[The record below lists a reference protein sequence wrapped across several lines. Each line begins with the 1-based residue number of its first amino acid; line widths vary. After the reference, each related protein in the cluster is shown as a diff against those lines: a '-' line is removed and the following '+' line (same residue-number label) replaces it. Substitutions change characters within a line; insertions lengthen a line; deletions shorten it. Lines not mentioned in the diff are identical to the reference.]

1 MEYVG
6 NYLLV
11 IVEMGGVLSPL
22 LFIILHLIRPM
33 LFLPV
38 VFICISGGILFGP
51 IAGSVYS
58 IIGITMASLL
68 FYIMAGWMPKSI
80 DKLIILKQRLL
91 GKHTEMTTA
100 QITLLRL
107 VPFIH
112 FHLLSLCLIET
123 NQTFKGYIKSSF
135 ISNIPLAIVYT
146 SIGGWISQLSPVY
159 IAAFIIALLPSLY
172 LLRRK
177 EIIIKWQEFFA
188 SPTSDTEHRHHGLSK
203 PLTPSKTTSS

>member
-11 IVEMGGVLSPL
+11 IIEMGGVLSPL

-51 IAGSVYS
+51 IAGSIYS

-68 FYIMAGWMPKSI
+68 FYVMAGWMPKSI
-80 DKLIILKQRLL
+80 DKLIVLKQRLL
-91 GKHTEMTTA
+91 GKNTEMTTA

-112 FHLLSLCLIET
+112 FHLLSLCLIEA
-123 NQTFKGYIKSSF
+123 NQTFRGYAKSSL
-135 ISNIPLAIVYT
+135 ISNIPLAIIYT
-146 SIGGWISQLSPVY
+146 SIGGWISQLSPMY
-159 IAAFIIALLPSLY
+159 IAVFIIALLPSLY
-172 LLRRK
+172 FLRRK

-188 SPTSDTEHRHHGLSK
+188 SSSAGTENQHQGLPK

>member
-22 LFIILHLIRPM
+22 LFILLHLIRPM

-51 IAGSVYS
+51 VAGSIYS
-58 IIGITMASLL
+58 VIGVTVSSLL
-68 FYIMAGWMPKSI
+68 FYLLAGWMPKSV
-80 DKLIILKQRLL
+80 DRLIVLKQRLL
-91 GKHTEMTTA
+91 GKNKEMTTA

-107 VPFIH
+107 IPFIH

-123 NQTFKGYIKSSF
+123 KQTFKSYATSSF
-135 ISNIPLAIVYT
+135 LSNIPLAVIYT
-146 SIGGWISQLSPVY
+146 CIGGWISQLSPVY
-159 IAAFIIALLPSLY
+159 VVLFIAGLLPFLY

-177 EIIIKWQEFFA
+177 EIIIQWQEFFA
-188 SPTSDTEHRHHGLSK
+188 APPAAAGQRSLSK
-203 PLTPSKTTSS
+203 T

>member
-11 IVEMGGVLSPL
+11 IIEMGGVLSPL
-22 LFIILHLIRPM
+22 LFIILHLVRPM

-58 IIGITMASLL
+58 IIGITMASLI
-68 FYIMAGWMPKSI
+68 FYVMAGWMPKSI
-80 DKLIILKQRLL
+80 EKLIIIKQRLL
-91 GKHTEMTTA
+91 GKNTEMTTA

-112 FHLLSLCLIET
+112 FHLLSLCLIES
-123 NQTFKGYIKSSF
+123 NQSFKGYVKSSL
-135 ISNIPLAIVYT
+135 ISNIPLAIIYT
-146 SIGGWISQLSPVY
+146 SIGGWISQLSPLY
-159 IAAFIIALLPSLY
+159 IGIFIIALLPSLY
-172 LLRRK
+172 FLRRK
-177 EIIIKWQEFFA
+177 EIIIQWQEFFA
-188 SPTSDTEHRHHGLSK
+188 TSPTEPERRGLTKTSCHV
-203 PLTPSKTTSS
+203 KTTSS

>member
-22 LFIILHLIRPM
+22 LFILLHLIRPM

-51 IAGSVYS
+51 VAGSVYS
-58 IIGITMASLL
+58 IIGITMASFL
-68 FYIMAGWMPKSI
+68 FYVMAGWMPKSM

-91 GKHTEMTTA
+91 GRNTEMTTA

-107 VPFIH
+107 IPFIH

-123 NQTFKGYIKSSF
+123 NQTFRGYAKSSF
-135 ISNIPLAIVYT
+135 ISNIPLAIIYT

-159 IAAFIIALLPSLY
+159 IAAFIIALLPTLY
-172 LLRRK
+172 LFRRK

-188 SPTSDTEHRHHGLSK
+188 SSPSCVKHQGLPQ

>member
-11 IVEMGGVLSPL
+11 IIEMGGVLSPL
-22 LFIILHLIRPM
+22 LFIILHLIRPL

-51 IAGSVYS
+51 VAGSAYS
-58 IIGITMASLL
+58 IIGITMASLF
-68 FYIMAGWMPKSI
+68 FYVMAGWMPKSI
-80 DKLIILKQRLL
+80 EKLIILKQRLL
-91 GKHTEMTTA
+91 GKNREMTTA

-123 NQTFKGYIKSSF
+123 NKTFKGYAKSSF

-146 SIGGWISQLSPVY
+146 SIGGWISKLSPVY
-159 IAAFIIALLPSLY
+159 IAIFIIALLPSLY
-172 LLRRK
+172 FLRRK
-177 EIIIKWQEFFA
+177 EIIIQWQEFFA
-188 SPTSDTEHRHHGLSK
+188 ASSTQVKHRELSK
-203 PLTPSKTTSS
+203 T